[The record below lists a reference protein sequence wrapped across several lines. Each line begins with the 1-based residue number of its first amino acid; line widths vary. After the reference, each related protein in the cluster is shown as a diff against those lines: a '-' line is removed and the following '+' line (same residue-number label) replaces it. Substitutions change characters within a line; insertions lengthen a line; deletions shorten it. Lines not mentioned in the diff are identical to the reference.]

1 MNPHAYHISLERVPS
16 YHPLFQKRSYQRGI
30 EQRDVLC
37 ARMQGRPVP
46 QGWQGFIVEVNTSLL
61 WAVER
66 PQLVLGTVEERVRVR
81 LKDADPQAL
90 GSRGLEVVRE
100 DTFVEVGAS
109 QIAPPL
115 TVYTD
120 DRLDIEVEAIGR
132 TASRAS
138 QAGTDS
144 SAQEQGAPLPMRRH
158 RRKRRSRG
166 EPAQLGESAGR
177 TFTSEGS
184 PFPVGATHSG
194 TPLSVH
200 MLVRLLVPQDYPLAI
215 ARSSF
220 GIRRS
225 FSPDEVFAKR
235 IALGVCY
242 EPLFL
247 PGQGDAG

>member
-1 MNPHAYHISLERVPS
+1 
-16 YHPLFQKRSYQRGI
+16 
-30 EQRDVLC
+30 
-37 ARMQGRPVP
+37 MQERPVP
-46 QGWQGFIVEVNTSLL
+46 RGWQGFIVEVNTSLL

-66 PQLVLGTVEERVRVR
+66 PQLVLGTFEERVRVR
-81 LKDADPQAL
+81 LKGADPQAQ
-90 GSRGLEVVRE
+90 GSRCLEVIRE

-109 QIAPPL
+109 LFGPPL

-132 TASRAS
+132 TASLAS
-138 QAGTDS
+138 QIGTDS
-144 SAQEQGAPLPMRRH
+144 SAQEQGGPLPLRRH
-158 RRKRRSRG
+158 RRKRRSTG
-166 EPAQLGESAGR
+166 EPTHRQGPPGR

-184 PFPVGATHSG
+184 PFPVGATHTG
-194 TPLSVH
+194 TPLSTH

-215 ARSSF
+215 TRSYF

-225 FSPDEVFAKR
+225 FSPDEIFANR

-247 PGQGDAG
+247 PDQGDAG

>member
-1 MNPHAYHISLERVPS
+1 
-16 YHPLFQKRSYQRGI
+16 
-30 EQRDVLC
+30 
-37 ARMQGRPVP
+37 MQERPVP

-66 PQLVLGTVEERVRVR
+66 PQLVIGTVEERVRVR

-90 GSRGLEVVRE
+90 RSRGLEVVRE
-100 DTFVEVGAS
+100 DTFLEIGAS
-109 QIAPPL
+109 LFGPPL

-120 DRLDIEVEAIGR
+120 DRIDIEVEAIGR
-132 TASRAS
+132 TASLAS
-138 QAGTDS
+138 QGETDS
-144 SAQEQGAPLPMRRH
+144 SAPERDSPLPMRRH
-158 RRKRRSRG
+158 RRKRRSGG
-166 EPAQLGESAGR
+166 EPAHLGESPGR
-177 TFTSEGS
+177 TFTSLGD
-184 PFPVGATHSG
+184 PFPARTTHTG

-225 FSPDEVFAKR
+225 FSPDEIFANR

-247 PGQGDAG
+247 PVRGDAG